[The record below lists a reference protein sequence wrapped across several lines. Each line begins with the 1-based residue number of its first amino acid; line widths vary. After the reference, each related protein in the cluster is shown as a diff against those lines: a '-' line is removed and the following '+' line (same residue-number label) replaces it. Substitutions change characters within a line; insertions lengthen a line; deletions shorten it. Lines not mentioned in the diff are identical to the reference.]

1 MEKTKVIG
9 QTKDAGFEVGVRKTF
24 PVSVEQAWDFLFS
37 DQGFSI
43 WLGGIK
49 PDAFDINQNYKTKE
63 GTEGK
68 PGIFKPYSHTRL
80 TWRKKDWDNTSTLQ
94 LRVINAKGKATV
106 SFHQEKLLNS
116 KQRDEMKAHW
126 DKVIAQIGTYLK

>member
-37 DQGFSI
+37 DQGIAI
-43 WLGGIK
+43 WLGGIR
-49 PDAFDINQNYKTKE
+49 PDTFDINQNYKTEE

-68 PGIFKPYSHTRL
+68 PTIFKPYSHTRL

-94 LRVINAKGKATV
+94 LRVLDAKGKATV

-126 DKVIAQIGTYLK
+126 DQVIAQIGIHLK

>member
-43 WLGGIK
+43 WLTGVD
-49 PDAFDINQNYKTKE
+49 PDKFEINQNYKTEE

-68 PGIFKPYSHTRL
+68 PGIFKPYSRTRL

-94 LRVINAKGKATV
+94 LRVLDAKGKATV

-126 DKVIAQIGTYLK
+126 DRVIAQIGTYLN